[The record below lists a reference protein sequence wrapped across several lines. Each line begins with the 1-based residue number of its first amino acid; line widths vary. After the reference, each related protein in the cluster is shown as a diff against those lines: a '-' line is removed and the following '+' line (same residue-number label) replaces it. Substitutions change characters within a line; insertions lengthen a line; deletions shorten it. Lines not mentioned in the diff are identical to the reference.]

1 MCGVGQNSDHIEFLD
16 LIADHDLF
24 RWTLIAFSQQ
34 HIFPN
39 RSHKKSNEHPLR
51 KRSTNNREKNKIMII
66 ANRQVL
72 QHHARVLQSRATAV
86 TALLMTIFLF
96 CIEHVRAFASQYH
109 ITSHDAMVLAS
120 AASSLTRKLSSTYL
134 VSGDAIKRTLPKT
147 YSFFASPGKTGG
159 GGGDSSSSSTQLNAW
174 SIPAIAMPSMS
185 MPTLPT
191 SKDLPIHTLWS
202 WYSEVDP
209 TTKPP
214 VYDE

>member
-1 MCGVGQNSDHIEFLD
+1 
-16 LIADHDLF
+16 
-24 RWTLIAFSQQ
+24 
-34 HIFPN
+34 
-39 RSHKKSNEHPLR
+39 
-51 KRSTNNREKNKIMII
+51 MII

-72 QHHARVLQSRATAV
+72 QHHARILQSRATAV
-86 TALLMTIFLF
+86 TALLMTIFLL

-109 ITSHDAMVLAS
+109 ITSHDAKVLAS
-120 AASSLTRKLSSTYL
+120 AASILTRKLSSTYL
-134 VSGDAIKRTLPKT
+134 VSGNTLKKSLPKT
-147 YSFFASPGKTGG
+147 YSFFASPGRTSGC
-159 GGGDSSSSSTQLNAW
+159 GGDASSSTQLNAW

-185 MPTLPT
+185 MPSLPT